1 MDYSIVIPCFNEEGT
16 IKLILEKTKKLFIDN
31 NIELI
36 IVNNGSTDNTK
47 NILANLIINYPHARY
62 ISLEKNLGYGGG
74 ILKGLSYCKGGI
86 IGWTHADLQT
96 DPLDCIRAFKKFSKK
111 NIKQKIFVKGNRK
124 NRPFYDQI
132 FTFGMSIFESFLL
145 KRIIYDVN
153 AQPTIFPK
161 DFYEKWINPP
171 KDFSLDLYAYFLALH
186 NDYKIE
192 RIKVNFYKRIS
203 GISKW
208 NTNLYAKIRFI
219 LRTIKF
225 SLKLKFKKIN

>member
-16 IKLILEKTKKLFIDN
+16 LKIILEKTKKIFQEN

-47 NILANLIINYPHARY
+47 NILEKIIIDYPHARY
-62 ISLEKNLGYGGG
+62 INLNNNMGYGGG
-74 ILKGLSYCKGGI
+74 ILKGLSYCKGEI

-96 DPLDCIRAFKKFSKK
+96 DPLDCVKAFKTFTNQKTK
-111 NIKQKIFVKGNRK
+111 KIFIKGNRK
-124 NRPFYDQI
+124 NRPLYDQF
-132 FTFGMSIFESFLL
+132 FTFGMSVFESILL
-145 KRIIYDVN
+145 NKFIYDIN

-161 DFYEKWINPP
+161 KFYKTWVKPP
-171 KDFSLDLYAYFLALH
+171 TDFSLDLYAYYLALK
-186 NDYKIE
+186 NNYKVK

-208 NTNLYAKIRFI
+208 NINFNSKIKFI

-225 SLKLKFKKIN
+225 SLKLKIRNYS